1 MRLQSGAAQ
10 LRRGTV
16 AAALALYTA
25 LLGVATWRHTF
36 WRDEAG
42 AWLIGRDNSLRG
54 LWHVVHYE
62 GHPPLWFVVTWA
74 VAHLTWNLEWIK
86 LPNLLAALATAGMIL
101 AARWLGIWTRVGLI
115 CSYFLLF
122 EYGLIDRSYMLG
134 VALVVAAAMWL
145 RRDGGELRIAVVLS
159 LAVLTEVPA
168 GIVAVCLYGYLLRQ
182 GRWDARRWAG
192 LTIFAVS
199 SAVAAATV
207 WPPAD
212 SGSVLLRDHW
222 TVGVK
227 LGHALASVAKVY
239 LPVPGAPVHFWNLT
253 LLDRGP
259 AWLEGSVGAALAVGL
274 AVFFRRGAV
283 RWFFLAASGL
293 LLLQLSYT
301 GLQFMRH
308 IGWLFVVFVLALLLE
323 GGVVRTDWRRWM
335 LAGIVAVQAACGV
348 YAAVVGVVVPFSS
361 SEAVVAYLRREHLEA
376 APLVFAPGVVGQAVV
391 ATLERPTAW
400 YPERHGPGS
409 YVVWNFALL
418 AGEHMPTPAE
428 LAELAQGPEG
438 VVLITE
444 RPLDAAESAA
454 LGVTQGAVFPG
465 EIAYEYPYYIYRRW
479 AARGDD
485 PMQPTED
492 RKR

>member
-1 MRLQSGAAQ
+1 MIEGITADGRSS
-10 LRRGTV
+10 RRGRV
-16 AAALALYTA
+16 AVACAMLLYA
-25 LLGVATWRHTF
+25 LLLGLATWRHTF

-74 VAHLTWNLEWIK
+74 VAHLTWNPEWMK
-86 LPNLLAALATAGMIL
+86 LPNLVAALATAAMVW
-101 AARWLGIWTRVGLI
+101 AARWLGVWTRVGLI

-134 VALVVAAAMWL
+134 VALVVAAAIWV
-145 RRDGGELRIAVVLS
+145 RRDGDELWTAALLS

-168 GIVAVCLYGYLLRQ
+168 GIVAVCLYAYLLRR
-182 GRWDARRWAG
+182 GRWDGRRWAG
-192 LTIFAVS
+192 LAIFAVS
-199 SAVAAATV
+199 SAVTAVTV

-259 AWLEGSVGAALAVGL
+259 ASLEVAVGAALAVGL
-274 AVFFRRGAV
+274 AVFFQRGAV
-283 RWFFLAASGL
+283 RWFFLGASGL
-293 LLLQLSYT
+293 LLAELSYT

-308 IGWLFVVFVLALLLE
+308 IGWLFVVFVVALLLE
-323 GGVVRTDWRRWM
+323 QEQDGAARAGWRRWM

-348 YAAVVGVVVPFSS
+348 YAAAVSVLVPFSS
-361 SEAVVAYLRREHLEA
+361 SEAVVEYLRREHLEA
-376 APLVFAPGVVGQAVV
+376 APLVFAPGVVGQAVL
-391 ATLERPTAW
+391 AILERPTAW
-400 YPERHGPGS
+400 YPERHGLGS
-409 YVVWNFALL
+409 YVVWNAALL
-418 AGEHMPTPAE
+418 TGAHMPTADE
-428 LAELAQGPEG
+428 LARLAQSPKG
-438 VVLITE
+438 VVLIMD
-444 RPLDAAESAA
+444 RPLAAEERIQ
-454 LGVTQGAVFPG
+454 LGVLEAAEFSDA
-465 EIAYEYPYYIYRRW
+465 IAYEYPYFIYRRLPD
-479 AARGDD
+479 AV
-485 PMQPTED
+485 Q
-492 RKR
+492 